1 MRIVIIGPPGSGKGA
16 QSELLQS
23 KLKLKHISSGELLRN
38 EIRKKTIIGKKI
50 NSLLKK
56 GDLAPDK
63 IIDKII
69 TKTIRRKNNF
79 VLDGYPRDLKQT
91 KYLDKITKIDKV
103 LLLKIPSSLIIK
115 RLSSRRICKCG
126 ETFNLLTKKP
136 KKKGICDKDG
146 KKLYHRDDDKKEII
160 KRRLKIYKNK
170 TKPMINYYKN
180 NNKLIII
187 DSSKPLKKVFN
198 EIKNKL
204 YKH

>member
-91 KYLDKITKIDKV
+91 KYLDKITKI
-103 LLLKIPSSLIIK
+103 
-115 RLSSRRICKCG
+115 
-126 ETFNLLTKKP
+126 TF
-136 KKKGICDKDG
+136 
-146 KKLYHRDDDKKEII
+146 HV
-160 KRRLKIYKNK
+160 
-170 TKPMINYYKN
+170 
-180 NNKLIII
+180 
-187 DSSKPLKKVFN
+187 S
-198 EIKNKL
+198 
-204 YKH
+204 